1 MKPPIRARAIKR
13 LSDYEVA
20 ATGLPQLVGVVVGR
34 AAVVIVSVVVMPG
47 VRVVVVALVGIQVMP
62 SVCVVVVAL
71 MGAMVRAFVGAVVM
85 AGMRIVVVVLV
96 GMQAMPSVCVVVVA
110 LMGAMIMAFVGA
122 VVMAGMRIVV
132 VVLVGMQAMPSVCVV
147 VVALMGAMIMAFVGA
162 VVMAGMSIVVVMGT
176 VVIAFVQ
183 LFGRCH
189 ICGFLVE
196 DLIRRPSNSSTV
208 EARPGF
214 QMAKVVVFQTIGSR
228 FLELERQ
235 VAHSVLLVDHPSH
248 VVQ

>member
-1 MKPPIRARAIKR
+1 M
-13 LSDYEVA
+13 
-20 ATGLPQLVGVVVGR
+20 GM

-47 VRVVVVALVGIQVMP
+47 MRIVVVVLVGIQVMP

-71 MGAMVRAFVGAVVM
+71 MGAMVVAFVGAVVM
-85 AGMRIVVVVLV
+85 AGMRIVVV
-96 GMQAMPSVCVVVVA
+96 A
-110 LMGAMIMAFVGA
+110 
-122 VVMAGMRIVV
+122 
-132 VVLVGMQAMPSVCVV
+132 
-147 VVALMGAMIMAFVGA
+147 
-162 VVMAGMSIVVVMGT
+162 VMGT

-189 ICGFLVE
+189 ICGSLVE

-214 QMAKVVVFQTIGSR
+214 QMTEVVVFQAIGSR